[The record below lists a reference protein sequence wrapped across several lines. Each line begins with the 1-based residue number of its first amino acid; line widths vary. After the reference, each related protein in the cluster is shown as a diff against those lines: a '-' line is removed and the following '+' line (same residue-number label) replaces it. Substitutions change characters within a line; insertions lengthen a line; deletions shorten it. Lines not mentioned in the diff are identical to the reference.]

1 MTRRWLKKNLPTSAE
16 CRRRLGLVPAHPGE
30 LANTLSERLGRWMVG
45 LFDKPAL
52 WHLNRRSV
60 AGAVAVGLFVGWL
73 PLPGQMLIAALLA
86 AVVRVHVPLSV
97 VMVWFT
103 NPLTVAPLGY
113 VAWRAGSM
121 LLDEPEPREPSEA
134 SIATLLAQLG
144 DAWPVLLTGSLFCAV
159 VSAAIGFTLTLL
171 VWRILTVRRWRR
183 RGGARVGD

>member
-1 MTRRWLKKNLPTSAE
+1 M
-16 CRRRLGLVPAHPGE
+16 PAHPGE
-30 LANTLSERLGRWMVG
+30 LANTLSERFGRRLVD

-86 AVVRVHVPLSV
+86 ALLRVHVPLSV

-113 VAWRAGSM
+113 VAWRTGSM
-121 LLDEPEPREPSEA
+121 LLDEPEPREPMEA

-144 DAWPVLLTGSLFCAV
+144 DAWPVLLTGSLFCAAL
-159 VSAAIGFTLTLL
+159 SAVLGFFLTLL
-171 VWRILTVRRWRR
+171 AWRIVTVRRWRQR
-183 RGGARVGD
+183 PAARIDS